1 MHIFFKQDDVTK
13 ENSDMKHAKDVDRDI
28 SVTTVDSSSQW
39 PINFEKKQM
48 EIIELW
54 HECNVSIVHRTY
66 FFLLFKGDKADNIYL
81 EVEHRRLSFIR
92 SSFSAGSD
100 PNATVISR

>member
-1 MHIFFKQDDVTK
+1 
-13 ENSDMKHAKDVDRDI
+13 MKNAKDVDRDI
-28 SVTTVDSSSQW
+28 SVTTVESPSRW
-39 PINFEKKQM
+39 PIDFEKKQK

-92 SSFSAGSD
+92 SSFNAGCEPSG
-100 PNATVISR
+100 TVISR